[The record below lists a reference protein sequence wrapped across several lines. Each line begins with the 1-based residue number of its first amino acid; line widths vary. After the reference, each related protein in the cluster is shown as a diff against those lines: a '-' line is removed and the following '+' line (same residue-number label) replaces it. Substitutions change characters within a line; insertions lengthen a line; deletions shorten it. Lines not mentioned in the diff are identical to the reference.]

1 MKKRI
6 VSFKIKWFYVVITII
21 ILACI
26 PRAIELVCGN
36 YVFGF
41 DQGKHWL
48 GAKALVVDHKIPL
61 IGDEVG
67 GARGFFQGPGWIYS
81 LSIFYFLFQGNPYG
95 GIVLM
100 FLSGITTVVLAL
112 WLFRKAFGTLT
123 SGCIGLL
130 LAISPILIESSRLTW
145 PPHMIPPLAI
155 ISLYAVWKMITGVY
169 MYMPVLFFVVACM
182 EHFEI
187 ATAGTMAIT
196 LLVYIIPFGI
206 MRKIPL
212 KIVLLS
218 VFAWCIPFLPLVVFD
233 IRHQF
238 LNVKGIIETFGG
250 DRQIQTSLTLLVANH
265 RMIFSTNIFHAFQR
279 IFSPYYIII
288 GLLIIGAFQF
298 IDRTVSQTKRQFVFF
313 LYLFPL
319 ILFGVL
325 LFYKND
331 LWPWWLYELS
341 VVMVVLI
348 GMTVSWMI
356 QKKGI
361 LRITAIAIL
370 ILMFAGYTKE
380 SIRFWRNDFPNYGG
394 VHKIRGKLDAL
405 DYIFQDAKTKD
416 FGIFF
421 FTPPVYT
428 YAYDYLNWWYG
439 NKKYGYIPPQEQK
452 STFYLL
458 AEPDSEKPWTYKG
471 WMETAI
477 VGGEVVDTWTLPSG
491 FVVQKRVIKE

>member
-1 MKKRI
+1 MKKKI
-6 VSFKIKWFYVVITII
+6 VSFKIKWLYVAITIV

-81 LSIFYFLFQGNPYG
+81 LSIFYLLFQGNPYG
-95 GIVLM
+95 GIILM
-100 FLSGITTVVLAL
+100 FLSGITTVMLAL
-112 WLFRKAFGTLT
+112 WLFKKAFGALT

-145 PPHMIPPLAI
+145 PPHMIPPLAV
-155 ISLYAVWKMITGVY
+155 ISLYAFWKMLTGAY
-169 MYMPVLFFVVACM
+169 MYIPILFFVVAMM

-187 ATAGTMAIT
+187 ASAGTMAIV
-196 LLVYIIPFGI
+196 LLLYIIPFGI
-206 MRKIPL
+206 MKKIPL
-212 KIVLLS
+212 KIVVLS
-218 VFAWCIPFLPLVVFD
+218 ILAWCIPFIPLIIFD

-238 LNVKGIIETFGG
+238 LNTKGIIETFGG
-250 DRQIQTSLTLLVANH
+250 DRQIQSSLALLVANH
-265 RMIFSTNIFHAFQR
+265 RMIFSTNIFHSFQK

-288 GLLIIGAFQF
+288 GLLIIGAFQL

-313 LYLFPL
+313 LYLFPC

-348 GMTVSWMI
+348 GMNISWMLE
-356 QKKGI
+356 KKGI
-361 LRITAIAIL
+361 LRFIAIITF

-380 SIRFWRNDFPNYGG
+380 SIRFWKNDYPNYGG

-428 YAYDYLNWWYG
+428 YAYDFLNSWYG
-439 NKKYGYIPPQEQK
+439 KTKYGYVPPQEK
-452 STFYLL
+452 RAVYYLL
-458 AEPDSEKPWTYKG
+458 AEPDPEKPWTYKG
-471 WMETAI
+471 FLETA
-477 VGGEVVDTWTLPSG
+477 VTGGTTVSRVTLPSE
-491 FVVQKRVIKE
+491 FVVEKRTMP